1 MIRVP
6 PTSTTNLWVRLPLM
20 ARCILR
26 TTLRCSPASST
37 NKIGSH
43 DIIGRYNYNYHTI
56 TTANVPLSLSW
67 RFNKCVFD
75 YIYVFDFCH
84 ILVRLSDQIM
94 SHRSNNRMVI
104 TYRWT
109 CTYQSILYI
118 GESNVNCKCCDKTA
132 TFTSE
137 HFYKFLFCANKY
149 VERFV
154 SF

>member
-1 MIRVP
+1 MVLVGGTR
-6 PTSTTNLWVRLPLM
+6 
-20 ARCILR
+20 
-26 TTLRCSPASST
+26 
-37 NKIGSH
+37 
-43 DIIGRYNYNYHTI
+43 IIGRYNYNYHTI
-56 TTANVPLSLSW
+56 MTANVPLSLSW

-84 ILVRLSDQIM
+84 ILVRLFDQIM
-94 SHRSNNRMVI
+94 SHRSSNRMVI

-118 GESNVNCKCCDKTA
+118 GEFNVNCKCCNKTA

-149 VERFV
+149 VQRFV
-154 SF
+154 SFLFEKYAFSIRWHENQNLGFLVI

>member
-1 MIRVP
+1 MEEAGLTP
-6 PTSTTNLWVRLPLM
+6 PNRRKSLTNYRKVVRSIHL
-20 ARCILR
+20 AISGSR
-26 TTLRCSPASST
+26 THKLVVLVGGTR
-37 NKIGSH
+37 
-43 DIIGRYNYNYHTI
+43 IIGRYNYNYHTI

-75 YIYVFDFCH
+75 DIYVFDFCH

-118 GESNVNCKCCDKTA
+118 GEFNVNCKCCDKT
-132 TFTSE
+132 E